1 MGRNTTNRQSI
12 GMIALPLPVRFSALA
27 GPVLLL
33 LYGVLRLIDGL
44 DGDHGPGFAWNLGHA
59 LFFIAFVLLGILIA
73 GLWKLVPA
81 ATTGKRIVAGVAM
94 LLGMLGVGCFLW
106 VILGDLFAGFRDAA
120 PLPDALEMIG
130 PLLFQVGALVL
141 LIMLATARP
150 RLLPIWSPPLVLV
163 GFLLFAVN
171 LDLIPVGALL
181 VLAGLAPLAG
191 TRWPKPR

>member
-1 MGRNTTNRQSI
+1 MGPNTTNRQSI
-12 GMIALPLPVRFSALA
+12 GMIAVPLPVRFSALA

-44 DGDHGPGFAWNLGHA
+44 DGDHGPGLAWNLGHA
-59 LFFIAFVLLGILIA
+59 LFFTAFVLLGILIA
-73 GLWKLVPA
+73 GMWKLVPT
-81 ATTGKRIVAGVAM
+81 ATVGKRIVAGVAM

-120 PLPDALEMIG
+120 PLPDVLEMIG
-130 PLLFQVGALVL
+130 PLLFQIGTLGL
-141 LIMLATARP
+141 LIMLAAARP

-181 VLAGLAPLAG
+181 VLAGLAPLSG
-191 TRWPKPR
+191 TRWPRKR